1 MHVPSWL
8 SPWRQ
13 VRRTVAGLALQ
24 AGGVDW
30 VIMAG
35 TPLAPDTLCCAEHLK
50 LPVQLQTALAAG
62 NMQAVGAWLR
72 GFVRERDHQVE
83 GVCLA
88 VDDAWVSTY
97 MVNLPQA
104 LSGDDV
110 HFQLMAELEALHVQ
124 GLSHTCVAY
133 TPVAADLTPESLSAV
148 QRYQVGVI
156 AQARVEALE
165 HMAQAADMRV
175 LAIEPSAEAVQ
186 RTQSSDNLSA
196 LPVASVALGLQC
208 EVAFGLALGAW
219 TNTGLRFSPSP
230 AQQARHMRRLW
241 WTRTAAVLSVG
252 VVSGGVLAAGLAT
265 WSMSPTDRPDAA
277 ASQRALNA
285 AKQEELALRT
295 QVQQAQARTQW
306 WRTQTA
312 WQHRTVQ
319 WSQVLAQHAHGVWVS
334 QVHQQDRH
342 WVVQGEAL
350 SSAHMQQL
358 LHALNALDIW
368 AQAPHAQRLQLT
380 QDAATRVMATWQ
392 FRIEADLKDS
402 PS

>member
-1 MHVPSWL
+1 
-8 SPWRQ
+8 
-13 VRRTVAGLALQ
+13 
-24 AGGVDW
+24 
-30 VIMAG
+30 MAG
-35 TPLAPDTLCCAEHLK
+35 TPLAPDTLCCAEHLVW
-50 LPVQLQTALAAG
+50 PAELQAARLAG
-62 NMQAVGAWLR
+62 NMQAVGEWLR
-72 GFVRERDHQVE
+72 GFLRERDHQVE

-97 MVNLPQA
+97 RVNLPQA

-110 HFQLMAELEALHVQ
+110 HFQLMAELETLHAQ
-124 GLSHTCVAY
+124 GLSQMCIAY
-133 TPVAADLTPESLSAV
+133 TPVAAALVPESPLAV
-148 QRYQVGVI
+148 QRYQVGVV

-165 HMAQAADMRV
+165 HMVRAAEMRV

-186 RTQSSDNLSA
+186 RTQGSDNLSA

-219 TNTGLRFSPSP
+219 IDTGLRFSPSP
-230 AQQARHMRRLW
+230 AQQARQMRRLW
-241 WTRTAAVLSVG
+241 LTRTAATVGAG
-252 VVSGGVLAAGLAT
+252 VVAGGVLAAGLAA
-265 WSMSPTDRPDAA
+265 WSMSATDRPDAA
-277 ASQRALNA
+277 ANQRALNA

-295 QVQQAQARTQW
+295 QLQQVKTRTQW

-334 QVHQQDRH
+334 QVYQQDRH

-350 SSAHMQQL
+350 SSAHVQQL
-358 LHALNALDIW
+358 LQALNALDIW
-368 AQAPHAQRLQLT
+368 VQAPQAQRLQLT
-380 QDAATRVMATWQ
+380 QGAATRVMATWQ